1 MKMNRRTFVKY
12 AGLGTLAAG
21 SLKPASALA
30 DFTPLRSD
38 RRLKILIL
46 GGTAFLGPAI
56 VRYARSHGHQLT
68 LFTRG
73 KTNVNLFPDVEMLVG
88 DRDGDLEALENR
100 DWDVVIDT
108 SGYLPRLVTDSARLL
123 AGHVQQYIFISSIS
137 VFADFSQKG
146 LDESSPVGVM
156 EDETIEEITGLT
168 YGPLKALCEKAA
180 EREMRGR
187 STTIRPG
194 LIVGPMDRT
203 DRFTYWPVRIAKG
216 GEVLTP
222 ERPDIF
228 TQVIDVNDLAMFIVH
243 CAERNITG
251 TFNAT
256 SPAGELTMGEIFDT
270 CRKVSGSDA
279 TFTYVS
285 REFMVEKELQEWSDI
300 PVYVPLDGAD
310 AGHPF
315 INVKKALQQGLTFRP
330 ISETIRDTLDWWAS
344 VSQERKDR
352 PMRSGLT
359 AERELEALK
368 AWHDKNG

>member
-12 AGLGTLAAG
+12 AGLGALAAG

-30 DFTPLRSD
+30 DFQHMRSD
-38 RRLKILIL
+38 KRLKILIL

-56 VRYARSHGHQLT
+56 VRHARSQGHQLT

-73 KTNVNLFPDVEMLVG
+73 KTNVGLFPDIEMLVG
-88 DRDGDLEALENR
+88 DRDGDLEALKGR
-100 DWDVVIDT
+100 KWDVVIDS

-123 AGHVQQYIFISSIS
+123 ADNVGQYIFISSIS
-137 VFADFSQKG
+137 VFADFSQRG
-146 LDESSPVGVM
+146 LSESSPVGVL
-156 EDETIEEITGLT
+156 EDESIEEITGLT
-168 YGPLKALCEKAA
+168 YGPLKALCEQAA

-187 STTIRPG
+187 STSIRPG

-203 DRFTYWPVRIAKG
+203 DRFTYWPVRIAGG

-222 ERPDIF
+222 ESPDVP
-228 TQVIDVNDLAMFIVH
+228 TQIIDVNDLAMFVVR

-256 SPAGELTMGEIFDT
+256 SPSEELTMGELFET

-285 REFMVEKELQEWSDI
+285 HDFMVEKELQEWSDI
-300 PVYVPLDGAD
+300 PVYVHLDGPE

-315 INVKKALQQGLTFRP
+315 VNVNKALRQGLTFRP
-330 ISETIRDTLDWWAS
+330 ISETIRDTLDWWAT

-352 PMRSGLT
+352 PMRAGLT
-359 AERELEALK
+359 AEREQEALEA
-368 AWHDKNG
+368 WHKKNG

>member
-1 MKMNRRTFVKY
+1 MSMNRRSFVKY

-21 SLKPASALA
+21 ALKPASALA
-30 DFTPLRSD
+30 DFTPLRSE

-56 VRYARSHGHQLT
+56 VRHARSQGHQLT

-73 KTNVNLFPDVEMLVG
+73 KTNVDLFPDIEMLLG
-88 DRDGDLEALENR
+88 DRDGNLDALKNR

-108 SGYLPRLVTDSARLL
+108 CGYLPRLVTDSARLL
-123 AGHVQQYIFISSIS
+123 ADHVGQYIFISSIS
-137 VFADFSQKG
+137 VFADFSKPG
-146 LDESSPVGVM
+146 LDESSPVGVL
-156 EDETIEEITGLT
+156 EDESVEEITGLT
-168 YGPLKALCEKAA
+168 YGPLKALCEQAA

-222 ERPDIF
+222 ESPDVV
-228 TQVIDVNDLAMFIVH
+228 TQVIDVNDLAMFIVR

-256 SPAGELTMGEIFDT
+256 SPAGELNMGELFES
-270 CRKVSGSDA
+270 CKKVSGSDA

-285 REFMVEKELQEWSDI
+285 YAFMQEKELQEWSDI
-300 PVYVPLDGAD
+300 PVYVHLEGPE

-315 INVKKALQQGLTFRP
+315 INVNKAVRQGLTFRP
-330 ISETIRDTLDWWAS
+330 ISETIRDTINWWAT
-344 VSQERKDR
+344 VSRERKDR

-359 AERELEALK
+359 AEREKEALE

>member
-1 MKMNRRTFVKY
+1 MSMNRRSFIKY

-30 DFTPLRSD
+30 DFTPLRSE

-56 VRYARSHGHQLT
+56 VRHARSQGHQLT

-73 KTNVNLFPDVEMLVG
+73 KTNVDLFPDIEMLVG
-88 DRDGDLEALENR
+88 DRDGDLEALKNR

-108 SGYLPRLVTDSARLL
+108 SGYLPRLVSDSARLL
-123 AGHVQQYIFISSIS
+123 ADHVGQYIFISSIS
-137 VFADFSQKG
+137 VFADFSKPG
-146 LDESSPVGVM
+146 LDESSPVGVL
-156 EDETIEEITGLT
+156 EDESVEEITGLT
-168 YGPLKALCEKAA
+168 YGPLKALCEQAA

-222 ERPDIF
+222 ESPDVV
-228 TQVIDVNDLAMFIVH
+228 TQVIDVNDLAMFIVR

-256 SPAGELTMGEIFDT
+256 SPAGELNMGELFES
-270 CRKVSGSDA
+270 CKKVSGSDA

-285 REFMVEKELQEWSDI
+285 YEFMQEKELQEWSDI
-300 PVYVPLDGAD
+300 PVYVHLEGPE

-315 INVKKALQQGLTFRP
+315 INVNKAVRQGLTFRP
-330 ISETIRDTLDWWAS
+330 ISETIRDTLNWWAT

-359 AERELEALK
+359 AERENEALE

>member
-1 MKMNRRTFVKY
+1 MSMSRRSFVKVT
-12 AGLGTLAAG
+12 GLGALAAG
-21 SLKPASALA
+21 TLKAAPALA
-30 DFTPLRSD
+30 DFTHLRSD

-46 GGTAFLGPAI
+46 GGTGFLGPAI

-73 KTNVNLFPDVEMLVG
+73 KTNAKIFPDIEMLVG
-88 DRDGDLEALENR
+88 DRDGDLEALKDR
-100 DWDVVIDT
+100 KWDVVIDT
-108 SGYLPRLVTDSARLL
+108 SGYVPRLVKDSAQLL
-123 AGHVQQYIFISSIS
+123 AGNVGQYIFISSIS
-137 VFADFSQKG
+137 VYADFSKEG
-146 LDESSPVGVM
+146 LNESSPVGVM
-156 EDETIEEITGLT
+156 EDETVEDITGLT
-168 YGPLKALCEKAA
+168 YGPLKALCEQAA
-180 EREMRGR
+180 EKQMRGR

-194 LIVGPMDRT
+194 LIIGPMDRS

-222 ERPDIF
+222 EGPDVV
-228 TQVIDVNDLAMFIVH
+228 TQVIDVNDLAIFIVN

-256 SPAGELTMGEIFDT
+256 SPAEELTMGEIFET

-285 REFMVEKELQEWSDI
+285 TEFMKEKELQEWSDI
-300 PVYVPLDGAD
+300 PVYVNLDGPE
-310 AGHPF
+310 AGHPY
-315 INVKKALQQGLTFRP
+315 IDVSKALQQGLTFRP
-330 ISETIRDTLDWWAS
+330 ISETIRDTLNWWAS

-359 AERELEALK
+359 AQREQEALK